1 MDLKFPYKLADI
13 QKENDPGRLFFILF
27 KIMEKLRSDKGCLW
41 DREQTHQ
48 SIKKNLIEEAYEA
61 VESIDN
67 NNYQELKEELGD
79 ILLQVVFHSQIG
91 SDNDEFE
98 INEVLRTIIKKLI
111 RRHPHVFSDKEVS
124 SSSEVLS
131 NWEDIKKEERKE
143 KLTNSIS
150 IFSNIP
156 KILPALHYAYEIQNR
171 ASRLG
176 FDWEDTTGV
185 IDKLKEEFAE
195 LNTEIE
201 AESNEG
207 LSEELGDLLFS
218 IVNLSRHLDI
228 DSEKS
233 LRDTCKKFIKR
244 FDYMEKY
251 AEKNNLDFKKLS
263 LEEKDRL
270 WEIAKKVYN

>member
-185 IDKLKEEFAE
+185 IDKLKEEFVE

-251 AEKNNLDFKKLS
+251 AEEKNLDFKNLS

-270 WEIAKKVYN
+270 WEIAKKSL

>member
-185 IDKLKEEFAE
+185 IDKLKEEFVE

-251 AEKNNLDFKKLS
+251 AEEKNLDFKKLS

-270 WEIAKKVYN
+270 WEIAKKSL